1 MWTNPTALGS
11 APAQLS
17 IEWNS
22 TNAPSTIISDV
33 TMGVRPAYVTSRP
46 PKLSSSEWWSLTA
59 SNGSEELFE
68 ITVPV
73 DTIIDVLVDIR
84 FVDNQEDSAN
94 GDNPTGATP
103 GVMYYNYLDGLTSG
117 KLTPVGGVTILP

>member
-1 MWTNPTALGS
+1 
-11 APAQLS
+11 
-17 IEWNS
+17 
-22 TNAPSTIISDV
+22 
-33 TMGVRPAYVTSRP
+33 
-46 PKLSSSEWWSLTA
+46 LTA

-94 GDNPTGATP
+94 GDNPTGATL

-117 KLTPVGGVTILP
+117 KLTPVGGVTVLP